1 MHHHHVS
8 MERVRSSVYA
18 LRDWDIRVVLE
29 WISSHSD
36 IFFNEK
42 ADSLA
47 RQALQE
53 LPTTPRTPFTFPKWK
68 SLTFRQMIQCWQI
81 RWDRST
87 IGRATYNVIQA
98 VGTKINQV
106 NLSQK

>member
-1 MHHHHVS
+1 MH
-8 MERVRSSVYA
+8 YA
-18 LRDWDIRVVLE
+18 TGTSGVRVVLA
-29 WISSHSD
+29 WIPSHSG

-53 LPTTPRTPFTFPKWK
+53 LPTTPRTPFTFPTWK
-68 SLTFRQMIQCWQI
+68 SLTLRQMIQYWQI

-87 IGRATYNVIQA
+87 TGRATYDVIQA
-98 VGTKINQV
+98 VGTRLIFPK
-106 NLSQK
+106 K